1 MKLKKFFLT
10 LILLSIIITVSYIAF
25 FSDLFNIEVVE
36 TNGVYSL
43 EPSQVEKVAD
53 LKFGTNIFLQ
63 NILMKEKSIKEKFN
77 IIEKIKIKQEL
88 PNKII
93 IEVIEKKPKLVLL
106 NQGKYLFIDANGEII
121 NISNKLNQSTSPIL
135 TGTNLIN
142 EVKVGQ
148 VLVQMNVRLALEFL
162 KEVPEDKQYLI
173 NEITVNDYGVAI
185 YPTGSYKVLIGKNSE
200 VLKKLKTIETLFRD
214 SELLGN
220 TIDYIDV
227 SNPDKI
233 ILKTKE
239 DLT

>member
-10 LILLSIIITVSYIAF
+10 LILLSIIIITSYIAF
-25 FSDLFNIEVVE
+25 FSDFFNIEVVE
-36 TNGVYSL
+36 IKGVYSL
-43 EPSQVEKVAD
+43 EPAQVEKVAN

-63 NILMKEKSIKEKFN
+63 NILAKEKSVKDRFN

-88 PNKII
+88 PSKII
-93 IEVIEKKPKLVLL
+93 IEVVEKKPELVLL
-106 NQGKYLFIDANGEII
+106 NQNEYLFIDANGEII
-121 NISNKLNQSTSPIL
+121 NKSNKLNQSTAPIL
-135 TGTNLIN
+135 TGTQLVN

-148 VLVQMNVRLALEFL
+148 VLVHMNIRLALDFI
-162 KEVPEDKQYLI
+162 KEVPDDKQYLL

-185 YPTGSYKVLIGKNSE
+185 YPTGSYKVLIGKNTE
-200 VLKKLKTIETLFRD
+200 VLKKLKTIETLLRD

-220 TIDYIDV
+220 TIDYIDI

>member
-10 LILLSIIITVSYIAF
+10 LILLSIIIITSYIAF
-25 FSDLFNIEVVE
+25 FSDFFNIEVVE
-36 TNGVYSL
+36 IKGVYSL
-43 EPSQVEKVAD
+43 EPAQVEKVAN

-63 NILMKEKSIKEKFN
+63 NILAKEKSVKDRFN

-88 PNKII
+88 PSKII
-93 IEVIEKKPKLVLL
+93 IEVVEKKPKLVLL
-106 NQGKYLFIDANGEII
+106 NQNEYLFIDANGEII
-121 NISNKLNQSTSPIL
+121 NKSNKLNQSTAPIL
-135 TGTNLIN
+135 TGTQLVN

-148 VLVQMNVRLALEFL
+148 VLVHMNIRLALDFI
-162 KEVPEDKQYLI
+162 KEVPDDKQYLL

-185 YPTGSYKVLIGKNSE
+185 YPTGSYKVLIGKNTE
-200 VLKKLKTIETLFRD
+200 VLKKLKTIETLLRD

-220 TIDYIDV
+220 TIDYIDI

>member
-10 LILLSIIITVSYIAF
+10 LILLSIIIITSYIAF
-25 FSDLFNIEVVE
+25 FSDFFNIEVVE
-36 TNGVYSL
+36 IKGVYSL
-43 EPSQVEKVAD
+43 EPAQVEKVAN

-63 NILMKEKSIKEKFN
+63 NILAKEKSVKDKFN

-88 PNKII
+88 PSKII
-93 IEVIEKKPKLVLL
+93 IEVVEKKPKLVLL
-106 NQGKYLFIDANGEII
+106 NQNEYLFIDANGEII
-121 NISNKLNQSTSPIL
+121 NKSNKLNQSTAPIL
-135 TGTNLIN
+135 TGTQLVN

-148 VLVQMNVRLALEFL
+148 VLVHMNIRLALDFI
-162 KEVPEDKQYLI
+162 KEVPDDKQYLL

-185 YPTGSYKVLIGKNSE
+185 YPTGSYKVLIGKNTE
-200 VLKKLKTIETLFRD
+200 VLKKLKTIETLLRD

-220 TIDYIDV
+220 TIDYIDI

>member
-10 LILLSIIITVSYIAF
+10 LILLSIIIITSYIAF
-25 FSDLFNIEVVE
+25 FSDFFNIEVVE
-36 TNGVYSL
+36 IKGVYSL
-43 EPSQVEKVAD
+43 EPAQVEKVAN

-63 NILMKEKSIKEKFN
+63 NILAKEKSVKDKFN

-93 IEVIEKKPKLVLL
+93 IEVTEKKPRLVLL
-106 NQGKYLFIDANGEII
+106 NQNEYLFIDSNGEII
-121 NISNKLNQSTSPIL
+121 NISNKLNQSIAPIL
-135 TGTNLIN
+135 TGTQLIS

-148 VLVQMNVRLALEFL
+148 LLVHKNIRLALDFI
-162 KEVPEDKQYLI
+162 KEVPEDKQYLL

-185 YPTGSYKVLIGKNSE
+185 YPTGSYKVLIGKNTE
-200 VLKKLKTIETLFRD
+200 VLKKLKTIETLLRD